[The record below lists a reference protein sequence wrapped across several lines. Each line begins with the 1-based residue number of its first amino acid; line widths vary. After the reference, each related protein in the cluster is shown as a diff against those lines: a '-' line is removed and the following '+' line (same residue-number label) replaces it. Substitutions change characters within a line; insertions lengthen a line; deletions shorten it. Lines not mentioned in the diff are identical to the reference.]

1 VAESA
6 PILLTLDE
14 YEVIRLVD
22 LEEKTHEQCATQMD
36 ISRSTV
42 QEIYENARRKLAAC
56 LVYGKPLHITG
67 GNVRICRGQ
76 EQQSESCH
84 RAEACDRA
92 GQDITGGNVQIC
104 SGQKQRSESCDRAE
118 ACDRAGQDI
127 TGRNVQI
134 CSGQNQ
140 RSESCDRAGTC
151 DRAGQDGTGGT
162 TGVGSACGSAG
173 KSGTCCTSGLTID
186 HKGDIIMRIAV
197 TYENGQIFQHFGHT
211 AQFKIYDVANGEI
224 VRAEVVDTNGSGHGA
239 LAGFLMQL
247 GVDALICGGIG
258 GGAQMALAEVGIR
271 LFGGVSGDADA
282 AVNALIAGNL
292 GYNPD
297 VHCDHHDHEH
307 GEGGHS
313 CGSHGCGNHGCH

>member
-1 VAESA
+1 MPRPPRCRRICNAPRVERFGPCDAAESD

-22 LEEKTHEQCATQMD
+22 LEQQTHEQCAAQMD

-42 QEIYENARRKLAAC
+42 QEIYESARRKLAAC

-67 GNVRICRGQ
+67 GNVRICNGQ
-76 EQQSESCH
+76 EQRYGICH
-84 RAEACDRA
+84 
-92 GQDITGGNVQIC
+92 
-104 SGQKQRSESCDRAE
+104 
-118 ACDRAGQDI
+118 
-127 TGRNVQI
+127 
-134 CSGQNQ
+134 
-140 RSESCDRAGTC
+140 RAGTC
-151 DRAGQDGTGGT
+151 YRTGPDET
-162 TGVGSACGSAG
+162 CG
-173 KSGTCCTSGLTID
+173 KSDIDGACCTFHLTTD
-186 HKGDIIMRIAV
+186 QKGDIIMRIAV

-211 AQFKIYDVANGEI
+211 EQFKIYDVADSQI
-224 VRAEVVDTNGSGHGA
+224 VREAVVDTNGSGHGA

-282 AVNALIAGNL
+282 AVNALIAGTL

-307 GEGGHS
+307 GEGGHG
-313 CGSHGCGNHGCH
+313 CGNHGCGNHGCH